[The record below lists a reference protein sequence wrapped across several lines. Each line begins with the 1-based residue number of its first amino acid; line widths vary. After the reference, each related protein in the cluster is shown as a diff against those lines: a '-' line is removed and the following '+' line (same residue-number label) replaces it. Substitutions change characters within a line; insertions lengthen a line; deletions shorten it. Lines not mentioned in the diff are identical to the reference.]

1 MKEVNKYIFF
11 IGLGLLEL
19 AVFVNYIIVKGSN
32 DKKVDDSL
40 AKARKVKEEKRKAK
54 QEEVNKQADEILQD
68 LTIIKN

>member
-11 IGLGLLEL
+11 IGLGLLAL
-19 AVFVNYIIVKGSN
+19 AVFVNYIIVKGNN

-54 QEEVNKQADEILQD
+54 QEEVNKAADEILQD

>member
-11 IGLGLLEL
+11 IGLGLLAL
-19 AVFVNYIIVKGSN
+19 AVFVNYIIIKGNN

>member
-11 IGLGLLEL
+11 VGLGLLAV
-19 AVFVNYIIVKGSN
+19 AVFINYIIVKGNN

-40 AKARKVKEEKRKAK
+40 SKARKVKEEKR
-54 QEEVNKQADEILQD
+54 QERQNEVNKQADEILQD

>member
-1 MKEVNKYIFF
+1 MVIYEPHSFLVS
-11 IGLGLLEL
+11 LT
-19 AVFVNYIIVKGSN
+19 ANYQGKTYEWSYDNYEGRTKI
-32 DKKVDDSL
+32 DDSL

>member
-11 IGLGLLEL
+11 IGLGLLAL
-19 AVFVNYIIVKGSN
+19 AVFVNYIIIKGNN

-54 QEEVNKQADEILQD
+54 QEEVNKAADEILQD

>member
-11 IGLGLLEL
+11 IGLGLLAL